1 MVLFQQERTT
11 APFLHDKRNFGE
23 HNKICRS
30 GADEEEEEWRAGDGT
45 SVSEHA
51 AGGLCLAPVSRKTT
65 PRKLRVSLQ
74 PTGSTSFTIR
84 IAEPELS
91 VERAGTRLRPACLA
105 WNVLQLA
112 RPQTRL
118 TTYLKGSS

>member
-1 MVLFQQERTT
+1 MARRGPNICVRTC
-11 APFLHDKRNFGE
+11 
-23 HNKICRS
+23 CR
-30 GADEEEEEWRAGDGT
+30 GR
-45 SVSEHA
+45 
-51 AGGLCLAPVSRKTT
+51 LCLVPVSRKTT

-74 PTGSTSFTIR
+74 PTGSPSLTIR

-91 VERAGTRLRPACLA
+91 VERAGTCLRPACLA
-105 WNVLQLA
+105 WDVLQLA

>member
-1 MVLFQQERTT
+1 MR
-11 APFLHDKRNFGE
+11 R
-23 HNKICRS
+23 RS
-30 GADEEEEEWRAGDGT
+30 GWRAGDRT

-74 PTGSTSFTIR
+74 PTGSPSFTIR

-91 VERAGTRLRPACLA
+91 VERAGTRLRPAGLA

>member
-1 MVLFQQERTT
+1 MR
-11 APFLHDKRNFGE
+11 R
-23 HNKICRS
+23 RS
-30 GADEEEEEWRAGDGT
+30 GWRAGPNICVRT
-45 SVSEHA
+45 CCR
-51 AGGLCLAPVSRKTT
+51 GLCLVPVSRKTT

-74 PTGSTSFTIR
+74 PTGSSSFTIR

-91 VERAGTRLRPACLA
+91 VDRAGTCLRPACLA
-105 WNVLQLA
+105 WDVLQLA

>member
-1 MVLFQQERTT
+1 MR
-11 APFLHDKRNFGE
+11 R
-23 HNKICRS
+23 RS
-30 GADEEEEEWRAGDGT
+30 GWRAGDRT

-51 AGGLCLAPVSRKTT
+51 AGGLCLVPVSRKTT

-74 PTGSTSFTIR
+74 PTGSSSLTIR

-91 VERAGTRLRPACLA
+91 VERAGTCLRPACLA

>member
-1 MVLFQQERTT
+1 MGGAPGTEHLCPNMLQEGVVPGAGEQENDPSK
-11 APFLHDKRNFGE
+11 APCF
-23 HNKICRS
+23 S
-30 GADEEEEEWRAGDGT
+30 
-45 SVSEHA
+45 
-51 AGGLCLAPVSRKTT
+51 P
-65 PRKLRVSLQ
+65 

-91 VERAGTRLRPACLA
+91 VDRAGTCLRPACLA
-105 WNVLQLA
+105 WDVLQLA